1 MRILLAGIIG
11 GIAMFVWTSLAHVVL
26 PLGHIGFSQ
35 IPNEP
40 QVTSTLQ
47 SSIGSK
53 PGLYFFPWMDPND
66 PNAMKV
72 QEEKLKTQPSGL
84 LMYNPAGAAG
94 MTPKMLVAEFVKEA
108 VTALIAAF
116 LLAQA
121 MLACYFARAGF
132 VTLIGLAAAL
142 TTNVSYLIWYGF
154 PTNYTLAYGFTDFF
168 GYVVAGLVIA
178 AILRPKM
185 T

>member
-1 MRILLAGIIG
+1 MRILIAGIVG

-35 IPNEP
+35 IPNEH
-40 QVTSTLQ
+40 QVTSSLHAA
-47 SSIGSK
+47 IGNK

-66 PNAMKV
+66 PNAMKMM
-72 QEEKLKTQPSGL
+72 EEKLKTEPSGL
-84 LMYNPAGAAG
+84 LVYKPPGASG
-94 MTPKMLVAEFVKEA
+94 MTPPLLFAEFVKET

-121 MLACYFARAGF
+121 ALAGYFARAGF
-132 VTLIGLAAAL
+132 VMLIGLAAAL
-142 TTNVSYLIWYGF
+142 TTSVSYAIWYGF
-154 PTNYTLAYGFTDFF
+154 PADYTLAYGFTDFF
-168 GYVVAGLVIA
+168 GYVVAGLAIA
-178 AILRPKM
+178 AILRPKL

>member
-1 MRILLAGIIG
+1 MRILIAGIVG
-11 GIAMFVWTSLAHVVL
+11 GIAMFIWTSLAHVVL

-35 IPNEP
+35 IPNES
-40 QVTSTLQ
+40 QVTATLQ
-47 SSIGSK
+47 NSIGNK
-53 PGLYFFPWMDPND
+53 QGLYFFPWMNPSD
-66 PNAMKV
+66 PNAMKM
-72 QEEKLKTQPSGL
+72 QEEKLKTQPHGL
-84 LMYNPAGAAG
+84 LMYNPAGGG
-94 MTPKMLVAEFVKEA
+94 MAPGMMIAEFAKEA
-108 VTALIAAF
+108 ATTLIAAF

-121 MLACYFARAGF
+121 MLAGYFARAGF
-132 VTLIGLAAAL
+132 VALMGLAAAL

-168 GYVVAGLVIA
+168 GYVVAGLVIV